1 MCVTLISVDGA
12 CKEFAS
18 LARAAWR
25 GDESSLERF
34 IAAVERSQ
42 KYLES
47 KEITLFAVWT
57 CNLRTQDRKPR
68 IGEGAEPC
76 RTRTKRIE
84 RIRAAIRRADK
95 DCSSRYRNG
104 SSGVPPRVIS
114 DCLCLDPVAIRHPI
128 SVRGRRSEGQENQC
142 KWYASFSHGRVFL
155 HSPLTSPMSPYCENR
170 RNPWR
175 ICSLGRVLRS
185 DRACEP
191 PGIRDLRCR
200 SMRCSRHL

>member
-84 RIRAAIRRADK
+84 RIRAVIRRADK

-104 SSGVPPRVIS
+104 SSGCPPELSVIVFASTQWLFGIQLACADAEVKAKRINASGMRVS
-114 DCLCLDPVAIRHPI
+114 AMV
-128 SVRGRRSEGQENQC
+128 V
-142 KWYASFSHGRVFL
+142 FSCTPH
-155 HSPLTSPMSPYCENR
+155 
-170 RNPWR
+170 
-175 ICSLGRVLRS
+175 
-185 DRACEP
+185 
-191 PGIRDLRCR
+191 
-200 SMRCSRHL
+200 